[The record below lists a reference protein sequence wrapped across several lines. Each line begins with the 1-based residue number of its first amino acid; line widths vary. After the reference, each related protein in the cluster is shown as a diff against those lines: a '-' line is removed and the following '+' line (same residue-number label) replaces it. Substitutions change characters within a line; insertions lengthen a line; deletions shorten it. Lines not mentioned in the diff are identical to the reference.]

1 MFLESEEFDDENYLD
16 DFMVVVEDYIKDD
29 PHLEN
34 ECIKGNNTIGIREF
48 IIIGDVCI
56 FIVCIPLEHT
66 VQIICSGY

>member
-1 MFLESEEFDDENYLD
+1 
-16 DFMVVVEDYIKDD
+16 MVVVEDYIKDD